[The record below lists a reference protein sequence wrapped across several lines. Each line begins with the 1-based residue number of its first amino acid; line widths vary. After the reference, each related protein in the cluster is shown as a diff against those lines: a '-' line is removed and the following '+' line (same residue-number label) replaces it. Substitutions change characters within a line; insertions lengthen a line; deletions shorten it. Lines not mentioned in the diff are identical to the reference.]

1 MSSETVHSFCWNKI
15 GVWGDVS
22 CPELGSVSHCH
33 NCHVYSAAGRSL
45 LERQGSDD
53 YLDEWTR
60 IIAQSEQAK
69 KADNVS
75 VVLFRMGGEWLALPT
90 RVFSE
95 VIEDRTVH
103 SMPHRSSRVFLGL
116 INIRGEIQLCFS
128 LAAILGLSS
137 TAESDSRQSHIV
149 YKRMIVVRQK
159 RDSWVFPVD
168 EVFGVHHFDNEEL
181 EESPVTISKTD
192 ITFTTGLLAWN
203 DRSVGLLDEEL
214 LFNALKRSAV

>member
-1 MSSETVHSFCWNKI
+1 MSSETVHNFCWNRI

-22 CPELGSVSHCH
+22 CPELDSVSHCH
-33 NCHVYSAAGRSL
+33 NCQVHSAAGRSL
-45 LERQGSDD
+45 LERPGSDD

-60 IIAQSEQAK
+60 IIARPEQAQN
-69 KADNVS
+69 ADIVS

-90 RVFSE
+90 PVFSE
-95 VIEDRTVH
+95 VIEDRVIH

-116 INIRGEIQLCFS
+116 VNIRGEIQLCFS

-137 TAESDSRQSHIV
+137 KAESDSMQSHIV
-149 YKRMIVVRQK
+149 YKRMIVIRQE

-168 EVFGVHHFDNEEL
+168 EVYGVHHFDDEEL

-192 ITFTTGLLAWN
+192 ITFTTGLVAWN
-203 DRSVGLLDEEL
+203 DRSVGLLDVEL